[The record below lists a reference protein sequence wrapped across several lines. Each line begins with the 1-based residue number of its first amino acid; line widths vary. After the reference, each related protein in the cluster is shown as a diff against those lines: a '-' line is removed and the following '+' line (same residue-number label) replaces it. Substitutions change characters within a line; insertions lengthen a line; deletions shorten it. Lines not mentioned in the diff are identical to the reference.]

1 MPETAA
7 LTNGIVLRIFLK
19 WLLGVAFA
27 AAGLNHFWHT
37 DFYVGIMPDYL
48 PQPLL
53 LVWISGVI
61 ETACGVAL
69 LVPRLERTAVWGII
83 ATSIAVF
90 PANINMALHAERFSQ
105 FSPTA
110 LWLRLPLQGV
120 IIAWAWHF
128 TRSARPSRRD

>member
-1 MPETAA
+1 MS
-7 LTNGIVLRIFLK
+7 
-19 WLLGVAFA
+19 
-27 AAGLNHFWHT
+27 
-37 DFYVGIMPDYL
+37 IMPGYL

-69 LVPRLERTAVWGII
+69 LLPRLERAAAWGII

-90 PANINMALHAERFSQ
+90 PANINMALHAGRYAQ
-105 FSPTA
+105 FSAAA

-120 IIAWAWHF
+120 IIAWAWLF
-128 TRSARPSRRD
+128 TRPARPSREV